1 MSQER
6 IQWIDNEKGFVLLG
20 VCLGHIGFTW
30 NVFPYI
36 STFHVA
42 AFFFLSGI
50 LFRPDRTWS
59 EFFKTKCRNLLL
71 PYIVLSLF
79 FLVISPP
86 LYQLSAHYPGSTWQN
101 RIADLFTDSG
111 YLHSVVVQI
120 QIYLLDI
127 INGHSA
133 PYVTPLWFVY
143 TLFQLNIVW
152 FYPLRWLSSKKYGSY
167 ILAVTAV
174 LLFVAGWQLYMKDIT
189 PPLKLSTLVT
199 ASAFFIGGFLAKKY
213 IRLLS
218 DLNYWYLAVS
228 ILLLTACY
236 TFGVMNMHSP
246 CIGYILNLLDS
257 NILAYSCASWGGIFL
272 LTLLFILFNKIDLHT
287 FIGSIL
293 RLISLNG
300 IAILALHN
308 YILSIMRWASE
319 YFCIPILANHWIILI
334 AIIISCIVTL
344 PLINKYLY
352 FTVGKKKPQ
361 NT

>member
-120 QIYLLDI
+120 QIYLY
-127 INGHSA
+127 H
-133 PYVTPLWFVY
+133 
-143 TLFQLNIVW
+143 
-152 FYPLRWLSSKKYGSY
+152 
-167 ILAVTAV
+167 
-174 LLFVAGWQLYMKDIT
+174 
-189 PPLKLSTLVT
+189 
-199 ASAFFIGGFLAKKY
+199 
-213 IRLLS
+213 
-218 DLNYWYLAVS
+218 
-228 ILLLTACY
+228 
-236 TFGVMNMHSP
+236 
-246 CIGYILNLLDS
+246 
-257 NILAYSCASWGGIFL
+257 NIL
-272 LTLLFILFNKIDLHT
+272 
-287 FIGSIL
+287 
-293 RLISLNG
+293 
-300 IAILALHN
+300 
-308 YILSIMRWASE
+308 E
-319 YFCIPILANHWIILI
+319 ILI
-334 AIIISCIVTL
+334 HIH
-344 PLINKYLY
+344 YL
-352 FTVGKKKPQ
+352 
-361 NT
+361 